1 MSALARY
8 IVDAVVLMIPP
19 TFRPSTISVCLCG
32 RASRGSYDE
41 VAAEDSW
48 TRAMKFFGAQIGRL
62 KSA

>member
-1 MSALARY
+1 M
-8 IVDAVVLMIPP
+8 LMIPP

-48 TRAMKFFGAQIGRL
+48 TRAMKFFGAQIGGP